1 MHAKSANPGSNCS
14 WRTGVC
20 RNACTDKIT
29 GVINIASESCINC
42 QRDCF
47 LRNPPGFNRQKA
59 QINLLER
66 LLGNK
71 VPRDAL
77 KQATELIDAARRARG
92 VRFATPPDPQPTRT
106 SREANAVRSNLRVLM
121 DDLRKIPGME
131 ELGDEKLM
139 DMYYVVTKPSHVSE
153 WRRRSGGGQKSRK
166 KCKHSRRK
174 HSRRKHSIRKHS
186 RRKHSRHSRHSRR
199 KHKGTKRRRTRR
211 R

>member
-29 GVINIASESCINC
+29 GVIELASDSCINC
-42 QRDCF
+42 QRDCR

-59 QINLLER
+59 QINLLDR
-66 LLGNK
+66 LLRNK

-92 VRFATPPDPQPTRT
+92 VRFATPTDPQPTRT

-131 ELGDEKLM
+131 QLGDEKLM
-139 DMYYVVTKPSHVSE
+139 DMYYVVTNSSRVSDLL
-153 WRRRSGGGQKSRK
+153 RRAGGGQKSRK

-174 HSRRKHSIRKHS
+174 HSRRKHSS
-186 RRKHSRHSRHSRR
+186 PSRR
-199 KHKGTKRRRTRR
+199 KHKGTKRRRTHRR
-211 R
+211 